1 MMSKIISKVNV
12 RDAVE
17 QERKFLTKEDLRLIN
32 FFKKKSNTKRIL
44 GNKYCGV

>member
-1 MMSKIISKVNV
+1 MMSKIVSKISV

-32 FFKKKSNTKRIL
+32 FFKRKENTKRIL
-44 GNKYCGV
+44 GNKYLGV

>member
-1 MMSKIISKVNV
+1 MMSKIVSKVSV

-32 FFKKKSNTKRIL
+32 FFKRKENTKKIL
-44 GNKYCGV
+44 GSKYSGV